1 MKKINFSYIV
11 FLLTFLVVF
20 YFAIDNQFYKSILIY
35 IMINA
40 LNASLLNILFGYTG
54 VISLG
59 QAAFYGI
66 GAYTTGILTVHFG
79 VNPYLTIFIGLFL
92 SSVVAFIVG
101 YPTLKLH
108 GHYLAMATLGFG
120 MILYIFF
127 NEFSDFTGGPSGL
140 VGIPKLNFFGLSID
154 NENKFYIFL
163 SIYFLIFSLFLE
175 LFDKSYLSY
184 KLKFIK
190 ESEFA
195 SKSFG
200 VNVAKVKL
208 TVFVVVA
215 ALTSVTGSIFAFYSG
230 FISPVSFSLK
240 YSIDLFIMATVGG
253 LGSITGGTL
262 GSAMLTVFPELI
274 SDFEDYEMV
283 VYGTLLL
290 IIVMFFPQGIAGI
303 FRRFLGRY
311 AKVK

>member
-1 MKKINFSYIV
+1 MKKVNIFYI
-11 FLLTFLVVF
+11 TFLIVGLTVF
-20 YFAIDNQFYKSILIY
+20 HFLVENQFYKSIVVY
-35 IMINA
+35 ILINA
-40 LNASLLNILFGYTG
+40 INASLLNILFGYTG

-79 VNPYLTIFIGLFL
+79 INPFLTIFIGLAI
-92 SSVVAFIVG
+92 SVIVAFIVG
-101 YPTLKLH
+101 YPALKLH

-120 MILYIFF
+120 MIIYIFF
-127 NEFSDFTGGPSGL
+127 NEFSQYTGGPSGL
-140 VGIPKLNFFGLSID
+140 VGIPKLSFFGILLD
-154 NENKFYIFL
+154 NEDKFYIFI
-163 SIYFLIFSLFLE
+163 SIYFVIFSIFME
-175 LFDKSYLSY
+175 LFDKSHLSY

-208 TVFVVVA
+208 TVFIFVA

-240 YSIDLFIMATVGG
+240 YSIDVFVMATVGG
-253 LGSITGGTL
+253 LGSISGGTL
-262 GSAMLTVFPELI
+262 GAALLTFFPELI
-274 SDFEDYEMV
+274 SNFEDYEMI

-290 IIVMFFPQGIAGI
+290 VIVMFFPQGLAGI
-303 FRRFLGRY
+303 FKRFFGKY
-311 AKVK
+311 VNAK

>member
-1 MKKINFSYIV
+1 MKKLNLFYLSFLAIVIVLFYIFV
-11 FLLTFLVVF
+11 
-20 YFAIDNQFYKSILIY
+20 DNQFYKSILIY

-40 LNASLLNILFGYTG
+40 INASMLNILFGYTG

-79 VNPYLTIFIGLFL
+79 CNPLLTILIGILIASF
-92 SSVVAFIVG
+92 VAFLVG

-127 NEFSDFTGGPSGL
+127 NEFSNYTGGPSGL
-140 VGIPKLNFFGLSID
+140 VGIPKLSLFGFSLD
-154 NENKFYIFL
+154 NEDKFYVFI
-163 SIYFLIFSLFLE
+163 SIYFFIFSILLE
-175 LFDKSYLSY
+175 LFDKSYMSY

-200 VNVAKVKL
+200 VNVSRVKL
-208 TVFVVVA
+208 IVFVLVA
-215 ALTSVTGSIFAFYSG
+215 AVTSLTGSIFAFYSG
-230 FISPVSFSLK
+230 FISPVSFNLK
-240 YSIDLFIMATVGG
+240 YSIDIFIMATVGG
-253 LGSITGGTL
+253 LGSIVGGTL
-262 GSAMLTVFPELI
+262 GATMLTAFPELI
-274 SDFEDYEMV
+274 TNFEDYEMII
-283 VYGTLLL
+283 YGTLLL
-290 IIVMFFPQGIAGI
+290 IIIMFFPQGIAGI
-303 FRRFLGRY
+303 FKKFWGRY
-311 AKVK
+311 VKS

>member
-1 MKKINFSYIV
+1 MKKLNLFYLSFLAIVIVLFYIFV
-11 FLLTFLVVF
+11 
-20 YFAIDNQFYKSILIY
+20 DNQFYKSILIY

-40 LNASLLNILFGYTG
+40 INASMLNILFGYTG

-79 VNPYLTIFIGLFL
+79 CNPILTILIGILIASF
-92 SSVVAFIVG
+92 VAFLVG

-127 NEFSDFTGGPSGL
+127 NEFSNYTGGPSGL
-140 VGIPKLNFFGLSID
+140 VGIPKLSLFGFSLD
-154 NENKFYIFL
+154 NEDKFYVFI
-163 SIYFLIFSLFLE
+163 SIYFFIFSILLE
-175 LFDKSYLSY
+175 LFDKSYMSY

-200 VNVAKVKL
+200 VNVSRVKL
-208 TVFVVVA
+208 IVFVLVA
-215 ALTSVTGSIFAFYSG
+215 AVTSLTGSIFAFYSG
-230 FISPVSFSLK
+230 FISPVSFNLK
-240 YSIDLFIMATVGG
+240 YSIDIFIMATVGG
-253 LGSITGGTL
+253 LGSIVGGTL
-262 GSAMLTVFPELI
+262 GATMLTAFPELI
-274 SDFEDYEMV
+274 TNFEDYEMII
-283 VYGTLLL
+283 YGTLLL
-290 IIVMFFPQGIAGI
+290 IIIMFFPQGIAGI
-303 FRRFLGRY
+303 FKKFWGRY
-311 AKVK
+311 VKS

>member
-1 MKKINFSYIV
+1 MKKVNLLYI
-11 FLLTFLVVF
+11 TFLIIGLTSF
-20 YFAIDNQFYKSILIY
+20 YLLVDNQFYKSIVIY
-35 IMINA
+35 ILINA
-40 LNASLLNILFGYTG
+40 INASLLNILFGYTG

-59 QAAFYGI
+59 QAAFYAI
-66 GAYTTGILTVHFG
+66 GAYSTGILTVQFG
-79 VNPYLTIFIGLFL
+79 VNPILTIIIGLII
-92 SSVVAFIVG
+92 SAVVAYLVG

-120 MILYIFF
+120 MIIYILL
-127 NEFSDFTGGPSGL
+127 NEFSQYTGGPSGL
-140 VGIPKLNFFGLSID
+140 VGIPKLTFFGFTID
-154 NENKFYIFL
+154 NESKFYIFL
-163 SIYFLIFSLFLE
+163 SIYFVIFSILLE
-175 LFDKSYLSY
+175 LFDKSHLSY

-208 TVFVVVA
+208 TVFVLVA

-240 YSIDLFIMATVGG
+240 YSIDIFVMATVGG
-253 LGSITGGTL
+253 LGSISGGTL
-262 GSAMLTVFPELI
+262 GAALLTFFPELI
-274 SDFEDYEMV
+274 SNFEDYEMV

-290 IIVMFFPQGIAGI
+290 VIVMFFPQGVAGI
-303 FRRFLGRY
+303 FK
-311 AKVK
+311 KVFGKYVKIG

>member
-1 MKKINFSYIV
+1 MKKVNLLYI
-11 FLLTFLVVF
+11 TFLIIGLTSF
-20 YFAIDNQFYKSILIY
+20 YLLVDNQFYKSIVIY
-35 IMINA
+35 ILINA
-40 LNASLLNILFGYTG
+40 INASLLNILFGYTG

-59 QAAFYGI
+59 QAAFYAI
-66 GAYTTGILTVHFG
+66 GAYSTGILTVQFG
-79 VNPYLTIFIGLFL
+79 VNPILTIIIGLII
-92 SSVVAFIVG
+92 SAIVAYLVG

-120 MILYIFF
+120 MIIYILL
-127 NEFSDFTGGPSGL
+127 NEFSQYTGGPSGL
-140 VGIPKLNFFGLSID
+140 VGIPKLTFFGFTID
-154 NENKFYIFL
+154 NESKFYIFL
-163 SIYFLIFSLFLE
+163 SIYFVIFSILLE
-175 LFDKSYLSY
+175 LFDKSHLSY

-208 TVFVVVA
+208 TVFVLVA

-240 YSIDLFIMATVGG
+240 YSIDIFVMATVGG
-253 LGSITGGTL
+253 LGSISGGTL
-262 GSAMLTVFPELI
+262 GAALLTFFPELI
-274 SDFEDYEMV
+274 SNFEDYEMV

-290 IIVMFFPQGIAGI
+290 VIVMFFPQGVAGI
-303 FRRFLGRY
+303 FK
-311 AKVK
+311 KVFGKYVKIG